1 MDASLLTG
9 EYRNTLDEKGRIMF
23 PVRLRSELSG
33 SLLVLTRGIDRCL
46 WLFSPEQW
54 KILSDKVMESASLFQ
69 SQSRSVLRRLVA
81 PAQEV
86 EIDKA
91 GRVTIPQSLR
101 EYAGLGKDCV
111 ILGINKYF
119 ELWDSTEYEKY
130 LGESEGDFR
139 EATEGLG
146 SICL

>member
-1 MDASLLTG
+1 VEASLLTG

-23 PVRLRSELSG
+23 PSRFRTELTG
-33 SLLVLTRGIDRCL
+33 PVLILTRGIDRCL

-54 KILSDKVMESASLFQ
+54 KTLSDKLMESASLFQ

-91 GRVTIPQSLR
+91 GRISIPQSLR
-101 EYAGLGKDCV
+101 EYAGLEKDCV

-119 ELWDSTEYEKY
+119 ELWDSTEYNTY
-130 LGESEGDFR
+130 LGESEADFR

>member
-1 MDASLLTG
+1 M
-9 EYRNTLDEKGRIMF
+9 
-23 PVRLRSELSG
+23 PVAFL
-33 SLLVLTRGIDRCL
+33 
-46 WLFSPEQW
+46 PEQW

>member
-1 MDASLLTG
+1 MDANLLTG

-23 PVRLRSELSG
+23 PVRLRSALSG
-33 SLLVLTRGIDRCL
+33 STLILTRGIDRCL

-54 KILSDKVMESASLFQ
+54 KILSDKVMETASLFQ

-81 PAQEV
+81 PAQEA

-91 GRVTIPQSLR
+91 GRISIPQSLR
-101 EYAGLGKDCV
+101 EFAGLEKDCV
-111 ILGINKYF
+111 FLGINKYF
-119 ELWDSTEYEKY
+119 ELWSASEYELY
-130 LGESEGDFR
+130 LGESESDFR
-139 EATEGLG
+139 SATEELG

>member
-1 MDASLLTG
+1 VDANLLTG

-23 PVRLRSELSG
+23 PVRLRSELVG
-33 SLLVLTRGIDRCL
+33 STMVLTRGIDRCL

-54 KILSDKVMESASLFQ
+54 KVLSDKVMESASLFQ

-91 GRVTIPQSLR
+91 GRISIPQSLR
-101 EYAGLGKDCV
+101 DFAGLEKDCV
-111 ILGINKYF
+111 FLGINKYF
-119 ELWDSTEYEKY
+119 ELWDSGEYDKY
-130 LGESEGDFR
+130 LEGSEADFR

-146 SICL
+146 NICL